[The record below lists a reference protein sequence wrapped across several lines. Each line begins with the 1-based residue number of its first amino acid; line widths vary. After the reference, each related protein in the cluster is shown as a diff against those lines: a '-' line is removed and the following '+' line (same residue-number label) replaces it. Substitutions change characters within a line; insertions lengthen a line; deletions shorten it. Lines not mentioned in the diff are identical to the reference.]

1 MPMRVEQPDG
11 DVADRIAI
19 LRLKVDRIADP
30 GRQSLASAEL
40 ADLEATWKESGHPP
54 LSTLQEFEDLLDV
67 NGQLWDV
74 EDELRALIAAG
85 ETGPAFVAAA
95 LRVPELNHERARHK
109 RSLSVRLGSRFV
121 EVKAYGEARARGS
134 G

>member
-1 MPMRVEQPDG
+1 MKVEQPDG

-30 GRQSLASAEL
+30 ERRGLAGAEL
-40 ADLEATWKESGHPP
+40 ANLEDAWKGSGHPP
-54 LSTLQEFEDLLDV
+54 LESLAEFAALSDV
-67 NGQLWDV
+67 NGRLWDV
-74 EDELRALIAAG
+74 EDELRSLIDARD
-85 ETGPAFVAAA
+85 TGPAFVAAA
-95 LRVPELNHERARHK
+95 LRVPELNQERARHK

-121 EVKAYGEARARGS
+121 EVKSYGKAPARSS